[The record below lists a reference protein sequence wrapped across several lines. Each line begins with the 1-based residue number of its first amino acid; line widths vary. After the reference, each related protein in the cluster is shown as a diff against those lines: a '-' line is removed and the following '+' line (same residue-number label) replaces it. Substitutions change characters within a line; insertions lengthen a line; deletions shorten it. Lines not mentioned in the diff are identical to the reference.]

1 MGLGLAFLAI
11 KPLELFLV
19 PGMNASDPQAFAGV
33 LAVLGVVAFTAML
46 APAVRALRVDPM
58 TALRYE

>member
-1 MGLGLAFLAI
+1 M

-19 PGMNASDPQAFAGV
+19 PGMNASDPQAFAAV
-33 LAVLGVVAFTAML
+33 LAVLGIVAFSAML
-46 APAVRALRVDPM
+46 APAVHALRVDPM